1 MKITVLLADDHTVV
15 REGLKLLLNSAEDIE
30 VVGEVENGRQAVQ
43 MAKKIHPDVVVLDLV
58 MPVLN
63 GVEAARQITR
73 DVPGTRVLVLS
84 SYSDDERVQ
93 QLIEDGAT
101 GYLVKQTAAND
112 LLKAIREAK
121 RGNAYFSPSISKR
134 LLDQCRDSFSR
145 GAPVKK
151 KTNTLTSREAEVL
164 QLIAEGYANK
174 QIAAE
179 LSISIKTVEKH
190 RQQVMN
196 KLNIH
201 DVAGL
206 TRHAISKGIV
216 ETNAPVNAL

>member
-93 QLIEDGAT
+93 QLIELLGRRSDERQSGLLARRCEFGVLGEEAIAGMDG
-101 GYLVKQTAAND
+101 V
-112 LLKAIREAK
+112 RAK
-121 RGNAYFSPSISKR
+121 R
-134 LLDQCRDSFSR
+134 LR
-145 GAPVKK
+145 G
-151 KTNTLTSREAEVL
+151 
-164 QLIAEGYANK
+164 G
-174 QIAAE
+174 
-179 LSISIKTVEKH
+179 
-190 RQQVMN
+190 
-196 KLNIH
+196 
-201 DVAGL
+201 
-206 TRHAISKGIV
+206 
-216 ETNAPVNAL
+216 